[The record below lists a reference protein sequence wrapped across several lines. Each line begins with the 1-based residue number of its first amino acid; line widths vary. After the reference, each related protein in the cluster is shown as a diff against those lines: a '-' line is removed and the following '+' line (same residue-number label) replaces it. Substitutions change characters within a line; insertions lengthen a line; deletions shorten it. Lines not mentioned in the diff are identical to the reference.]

1 MAEDNQEPVPAQTT
15 GNFEPTL
22 NAGAEIRETDIV
34 FDCPYCGHGLVID
47 NRGAGLVINCASCGK
62 PVQVPIPDGMDI
74 SDLDQGPEN
83 LQLQVRTLRNALL
96 KAENR
101 ERELQKLL
109 SGLTERRA
117 TLERSRANQL
127 RRLGAMREAC
137 ERVQQQ
143 ITEASVMM
151 NRIFEMLQSE
161 LSQ

>member
-1 MAEDNQEPVPAQTT
+1 MAEYVQDPAQE
-15 GNFEPTL
+15 GLEDPAPTL
-22 NAGAEIRETDIV
+22 NTGDDIRETDIV

-47 NRGAGLVINCASCGK
+47 NRGAGLVIACANCGK

-83 LQLQVRTLRNALL
+83 LQLQIRTLRNALL

-109 SGLTERRA
+109 SGLTERRS
-117 TLERSRANQL
+117 TLERARTSQL
-127 RRLGAMREAC
+127 RRLGAIREAC

-151 NRIFEMLQSE
+151 NRIFELLQAE

>member
-1 MAEDNQEPVPAQTT
+1 MDDFNPTAVPDGSAE
-15 GNFEPTL
+15 NFEPTL
-22 NAGAEIRETDIV
+22 SNGDDIRDTDIV

-47 NRGAGLVINCASCGK
+47 NRGAGLVIACASCGK

-109 SGLTERRA
+109 SGVTERRS
-117 TLERSRANQL
+117 TLERARASQL
-127 RRLGAMREAC
+127 RRLGDIRQAC

-151 NRIFEMLQSE
+151 NRIFEMLQAE
-161 LSQ
+161 LTQ

>member
-1 MAEDNQEPVPAQTT
+1 MAEINQEPTPGQEP

-22 NAGAEIRETDIV
+22 NTGDDIRETDIV

-47 NRGAGLVINCASCGK
+47 NRGAGLVIACASCGK

-117 TLERSRANQL
+117 TLERARTSQL